1 MRLPIRTRLTLVF
14 AGLMLVVLA
23 ALGAFLYFG
32 LASQLDSEIND
43 ELESLAEEF
52 AFDVAEGEPQ
62 ILEDY
67 GVSEPEESFA
77 QILRRDGQIIEATDA
92 AARPLLDPQ
101 ELSSL
106 SDARM
111 FDRTVTLRN
120 DPEPARLVA
129 MPTAEGPVVVVGIAL
144 EERNA
149 ALAGLA
155 TLLWIGGPV
164 LLVVVSGLAWFL
176 AGAALRPVERIR
188 QETSAISEGDLEK
201 RLQVPAT
208 GDEIARL
215 AMTLNEML
223 ARLEQAFERER
234 RFVDDASHE
243 LRTPLGILRTELE
256 LALRRSR
263 TREEMQAALASAAEE
278 SERLSRLA
286 EDLLVLARSDR
297 GRLPLHRTR
306 VEASAIVVKTIDFF
320 RRRASERGVNIDV
333 SVPPGLEV
341 DVDELRINQ
350 ALGNLIDNA
359 LAHTPEGG
367 SIRVSVTVNSAR
379 ELVFSVADTGGG
391 FPETFIDRAFDP
403 FTRAD
408 SGRSRRHGGAGLG
421 LAIVRGVTEAH
432 GGSVEAANRP
442 EGGAV
447 VTLRIP
453 A

>member
-1 MRLPIRTRLTLVF
+1 M
-14 AGLMLVVLA
+14 
-23 ALGAFLYFG
+23 
-32 LASQLDSEIND
+32 
-43 ELESLAEEF
+43 
-52 AFDVAEGEPQ
+52 
-62 ILEDY
+62 
-67 GVSEPEESFA
+67 
-77 QILRRDGQIIEATDA
+77 
-92 AARPLLDPQ
+92 
-101 ELSSL
+101 
-106 SDARM
+106 
-111 FDRTVTLRN
+111 
-120 DPEPARLVA
+120 
-129 MPTAEGPVVVVGIAL
+129 
-144 EERNA
+144 
-149 ALAGLA
+149 
-155 TLLWIGGPV
+155 

-256 LALRRSR
+256 LALRRAR

-391 FPETFIDRAFDP
+391 FPETFIDRAFGSFHARRFRP
-403 FTRAD
+403 LAATRRCGSRAGYRARRDGSAWRVCRGGEPSRRWRRRDAAD
-408 SGRSRRHGGAGLG
+408 SRLGPFSGLG
-421 LAIVRGVTEAH
+421 SCSFIAGSRPSHDRPATLA
-432 GGSVEAANRP
+432 
-442 EGGAV
+442 
-447 VTLRIP
+447 P
-453 A
+453 ARREE

>member
-1 MRLPIRTRLTLVF
+1 M
-14 AGLMLVVLA
+14 
-23 ALGAFLYFG
+23 
-32 LASQLDSEIND
+32 
-43 ELESLAEEF
+43 
-52 AFDVAEGEPQ
+52 
-62 ILEDY
+62 
-67 GVSEPEESFA
+67 
-77 QILRRDGQIIEATDA
+77 
-92 AARPLLDPQ
+92 
-101 ELSSL
+101 
-106 SDARM
+106 
-111 FDRTVTLRN
+111 
-120 DPEPARLVA
+120 
-129 MPTAEGPVVVVGIAL
+129 
-144 EERNA
+144 
-149 ALAGLA
+149 
-155 TLLWIGGPV
+155 
-164 LLVVVSGLAWFL
+164 LLVVVSGLAWIL
-176 AGAALRPVERIR
+176 AGAALRPVERMR

-215 AMTLNEML
+215 ATTLNDML

-263 TREEMQAALASAAEE
+263 TREEMRAALVSAAEE
-278 SERLSRLA
+278 AERLSRLA

-306 VEASAIVVKTIDFF
+306 VEASAIVLKTIDFF
-320 RRRASERGVNIDV
+320 RRRASERGVAIDV

-341 DVDELRINQ
+341 DVDELRIDQ

-367 SIRVSVTVNSAR
+367 SIRVSVAVNAAR

-408 SGRSRRHGGAGLG
+408 SGRSRRQGGAGLG

-453 A
+453 AWGPPISSPASRDLGLQASPLIIFSCCGRHYRGAEGDKPSRTGKPPCPNQAPAFRNSIPTISTTWTRSTIPICRSRKGRYGPTRARKCSTSS